1 MDDGLGLH
9 IAVEADEAREN
20 DRLVAKRGAEG
31 WIATPIVLDIL
42 GTGRPSAHE
51 LVRGVSDTG

>member
-20 DRLVAKRGAEG
+20 DRLVAKRRAEG
-31 WIATPIVLDIL
+31 WIITAVVLDVS
-42 GTGRPSAHE
+42 RPSAHE